1 MPNSILLV
9 VIYYP
14 SVTCWP
20 NIVSH
25 FQAASVSDGHITTPG
40 KQVLR
45 VCCAA
50 VSDCWSVLYLPQNNI
65 NDQLQALALLENALA
80 VAGAMHVAYFDT
92 DTDDPG

>member
-1 MPNSILLV
+1 MRQKYITPQGLQCQYQAVKRSQWSLLWAH
-9 VIYYP
+9 Y
-14 SVTCWP
+14 
-20 NIVSH
+20 
-25 FQAASVSDGHITTPG
+25 APG